1 MDIESAFGW
10 MKVSLVFTRYHVP
23 VMEKVCKETGLL
35 IIALNLRKL
44 EITMRKKEDELY
56 QKGIESKISKR

>member
-1 MDIESAFGW
+1 